1 MSLHRTR
8 INSSMSVSLGGGLS
22 FLQTLTQGFKRPGF
36 DSMERGAYFAR
47 RAFTIIEILAVIAVI
62 ALLVGITLGVSTAVN
77 RRAAES
83 RTLRELTVLA
93 QALEVYRTRFGDY
106 PWIRGD
112 GEGHRDLYAA
122 LLGMQRPDGKAIV
135 GIPGSVTERPKS
147 FIDLSRLAI
156 GGGHDAPEPSMESG
170 AVVTMDVNY
179 RGNFLVDPWGRPYV
193 YLYKTIGSAGS
204 WKGFGILL
212 YSMGFDGAAGDVDIS
227 EGIRPKDYR
236 DFDGASDDIFS
247 DG

>member
-1 MSLHRTR
+1 M
-8 INSSMSVSLGGGLS
+8 
-22 FLQTLTQGFKRPGF
+22 
-36 DSMERGAYFAR
+36 DRGACFAG
-47 RAFTIIEILAVIAVI
+47 RAFTIIEILSVIAVI

-83 RTLRELTVLA
+83 RTLGELTVLA

-122 LLGMQRPDGKAIV
+122 LLGVQRPDGKAIA
-135 GIPGSVTERPKS
+135 GTPGSVVAPPKS

-156 GGGHDAPEPSMESG
+156 GGGHDAPEPAMEG
-170 AVVTMDVNY
+170 GIVVTMDVNY
-179 RGNFLVDPWGRPYV
+179 RENFLVDPWGQPYV
-193 YLYKTIGSAGS
+193 YLYKTIGAAGS
-204 WKGFGILL
+204 WQGFGFLL
-212 YSMGFDGAAGDVDIS
+212 FSKGIDGVAGDVDIS